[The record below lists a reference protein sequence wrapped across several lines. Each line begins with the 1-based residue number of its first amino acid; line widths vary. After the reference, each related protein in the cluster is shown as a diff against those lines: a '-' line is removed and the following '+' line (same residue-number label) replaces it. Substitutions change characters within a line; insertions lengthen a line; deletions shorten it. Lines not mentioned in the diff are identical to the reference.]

1 MICNNH
7 TLKNINLQKTTSK
20 GILILKENPIFA
32 PDLKTKLNGNK

>member
-1 MICNNH
+1 MSYNNLTH
-7 TLKNINLQKTTSK
+7 KTINLQKTLSK